1 MNFISLQQLRRDVTE
16 WAKSIPPHDCIC
28 GVEWSG
34 MLPASILASAWGKS
48 AMPLQ
53 MAYPGNGSLLVVDD
67 SINYGGAM
75 RLARAIAPKDAH
87 FAAVYAANEQIASQV
102 DYHFQILPQPRFFEW
117 NIWKHDLLA
126 YACLDMDGIIC
137 DDCQTADNDDGPRY
151 ESFLKNAEP
160 RYLPRI
166 TVSAIVTG
174 RLEKYR
180 EQTSLWLSHHGVSYR
195 SLHMMPMSTMQERR
209 AYGIARFK
217 SEIYSGTAYRLFI
230 ESAEEQAAEIVKTT
244 GKHVLLIPQSGEWR
258 LL

>member
-180 EQTSLWLSHHGVSYR
+180 EQTADWLSRHGVTCQR
-195 SLHMMPMSTMQERR
+195 LHMMPMDTMQERR

-217 SEIYSGTAYRLFI
+217 SEVYSGSRYRLFI
-230 ESAEEQAAEIVKTT
+230 ESAQGQAQEIAKTT
-244 GKHVLLIPQSGEWR
+244 GKHVLLVPQSGEWR

>member
-1 MNFISLQQLRRDVTE
+1 MNFVSLQQLRRDVTE
-16 WAKSIPPHDCIC
+16 WAKSIPPHDCVC

-34 MLPASILASAWGKS
+34 MLPASILASLWGKS

-53 MAYPGNGSLLVVDD
+53 MACPGNGSLLVVDD
-67 SINYGGAM
+67 SINFGGAM
-75 RLARAIAPKDAH
+75 RLARAIAPQNSH
-87 FAAVYAANEQIASQV
+87 FAAVYAANEQIARQMN
-102 DYHFQILPQPRFFEW
+102 YHYQILPQPRFFEW
-117 NIWKHDLLA
+117 NVWKHDLLA
-126 YACLDMDGIIC
+126 CACVDMDGIIC
-137 DDCQTADNDDGPRY
+137 EDCQTSDNDDGPRY
-151 ESFLKNAEP
+151 EAFLKNAEP

-180 EQTSLWLSHHGVSYR
+180 LQTSRWLSRHGVSYR

-209 AYGIARFK
+209 SYGIARFK

-230 ESAEEQAAEIVKTT
+230 ESADEQAREISNKT
-244 GKHVLLIPQSGEWR
+244 KKPVLLVPETGEWS